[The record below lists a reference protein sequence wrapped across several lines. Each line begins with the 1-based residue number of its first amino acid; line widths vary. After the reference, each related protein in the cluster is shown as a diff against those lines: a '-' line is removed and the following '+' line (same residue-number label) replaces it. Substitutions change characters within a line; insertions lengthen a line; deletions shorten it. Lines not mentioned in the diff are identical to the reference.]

1 MSELLGTLMN
11 MFSGNGLTQ
20 LSEKA
25 GVDKKS
31 TGKALTAILPSL
43 IHALGRNSSSP
54 EGAESLTNALKKDH
68 DGSILDDVLGALQG
82 SDGSSGLGILGHIF
96 GKKQPAVETGL
107 SKTTG
112 IDTAAIGK
120 IMSLVA
126 PFLMGALGKTRQ
138 KNQLGANNINSLLL
152 NENKNL
158 SRRSKKKLSP
168 ILQFIDQDGDG
179 EVTDDLLNIGI
190 GFLSR
195 LFKRRR

>member
-1 MSELLGTLMN
+1 MPWDG
-11 MFSGNGLTQ
+11 
-20 LSEKA
+20 
-25 GVDKKS
+25 
-31 TGKALTAILPSL
+31 
-43 IHALGRNSSSP
+43 NSSSP

-107 SKTTG
+107 SRTTG
-112 IDTAAIGK
+112 IDAAAIGK

-152 NENKNL
+152 NEKKNL

-179 EVTDDLLNIGI
+179 EVTDDLLNIGV